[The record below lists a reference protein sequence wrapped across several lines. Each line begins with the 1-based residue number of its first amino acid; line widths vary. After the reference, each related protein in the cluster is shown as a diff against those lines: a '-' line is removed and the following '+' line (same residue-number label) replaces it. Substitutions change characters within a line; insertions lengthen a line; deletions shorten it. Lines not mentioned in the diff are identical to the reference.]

1 MIPLRTLN
9 DVSLVLPLTSAR
21 LRLMISSTL
30 LTLQSLV
37 YPSHE
42 SPYSQIVNFSISLPF
57 RILTINSCRGMDR
70 DCYWCTRGSI
80 RRGRD
85 GSILGL
91 RRCQELALE
100 FGSTNGLCQGMF
112 FPFLRQPI
120 SRSSLDLGR
129 VYRVMLWSSTKRGK
143 KLRRRSHKLLK
154 NLCWN
159 NNCRVISLSSGHRS
173 ERKNLQFHQDRQRR
187 QEEEE
192 EVEVRVLRGNL

>member
-1 MIPLRTLN
+1 MIVTGVHEEASEE
-9 DVSLVLPLTSAR
+9 DV
-21 LRLMISSTL
+21 
-30 LTLQSLV
+30 
-37 YPSHE
+37 
-42 SPYSQIVNFSISLPF
+42 
-57 RILTINSCRGMDR
+57 MDR
-70 DCYWCTRGSI
+70 FSDYGDVKNLHLNLD
-80 RRGRD
+80 RRTGYVKVC
-85 GSILGL
+85 L
-91 RRCQELALE
+91 
-100 FGSTNGLCQGMF
+100 